1 MYENKKS
8 TRKVVALL
16 VALMLIVGCVIGGTM
31 AWLITKTDTVT
42 NTFTVGNIEI
52 TLTEPAIGEADR
64 AKIKMVPGAEIDKD
78 PTITVVGGSE
88 ACWLFVK
95 IEENAT
101 VGQFLS
107 YGIDESVW
115 GAVPVETGTDAN
127 GVKFAVYGKAVATNA
142 DDQEFAILANDKVTV
157 LSTVEKEDMDE
168 LNAGTVAKP
177 QLTFTAYA
185 IQSESLKDASNNEV
199 TDAEDA
205 WALVKAEYSGS

>member
-52 TLTEPAIGEADR
+52 SLDETGATVPEGGTN
-64 AKIKMVPGAEIDKD
+64 KSQSFKMVPGAEIDKD
-78 PTITVVGGSE
+78 PTITVKGGSE
-88 ACWLFVK
+88 DCWLFVK

-107 YGIDESVW
+107 YGIDTAVW
-115 GAVPVETGTDAN
+115 GTNVVEAGVYGIHVDAN
-127 GVKFAVYGKAVATNA
+127 AE
-142 DDQEFAILANDKVTV
+142 DQTFNILANKKVTV
-157 LSTVEKEDMDE
+157 RPDVEKADMDA
-168 LNAGTVAKP
+168 LNAGTVLNP
-177 QLTFTAYA
+177 ELIFTAYA
-185 IQSESLKDASNNEV
+185 IQSESLKDASNTAV